1 MGHSILVIAYHVLAR
16 QQSYAELG
24 PTYFDE
30 RDRQATERRLVRR
43 LEQPGLKVTV
53 EHPSPAA

>member
-1 MGHSILVIAYHVLAR
+1 LAR
-16 QQSYAELG
+16 QQSYQELG
-24 PTYFDE
+24 PTYLEE

-43 LEQPGLKVTV
+43 LEQLGLKVTI